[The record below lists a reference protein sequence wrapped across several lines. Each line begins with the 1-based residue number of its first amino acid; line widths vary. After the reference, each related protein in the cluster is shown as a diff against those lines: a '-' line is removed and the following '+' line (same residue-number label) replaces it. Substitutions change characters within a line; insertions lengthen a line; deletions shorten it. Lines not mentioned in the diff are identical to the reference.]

1 VSSITSWSI
10 FATGIA
16 VATMTSC
23 ASAAPAAINGETLFR
38 QRCQMCHSVTAAAP
52 ATLGPNLKGVVG
64 RPAASTTF
72 NYSTAL
78 KQSKLNWTQADLD
91 RYLSAPAKLVPGTR
105 MAIALS
111 DPAQRAA
118 VIKFLSTTR

>member
-1 VSSITSWSI
+1 VRIIPSLSVL
-10 FATGIA
+10 ATGVA
-16 VATMTSC
+16 VASMTPC

-64 RPAASTTF
+64 RPAASTAF
-72 NYSTAL
+72 NYSAAL
-78 KQSKLNWTQADLD
+78 KQSKLTWTQANLD